1 MATVFFDKIF
11 SSRRNM
17 EKYKWKWMVVGA
29 LGRMNNMDFEKKKV
43 NYNIV
48 LDVFIICQKLRMKI
62 GITFIFRF
70 IVVPFN

>member
-48 LDVFIICQKLRMKI
+48 LDVFIICQKL
-62 GITFIFRF
+62 
-70 IVVPFN
+70 